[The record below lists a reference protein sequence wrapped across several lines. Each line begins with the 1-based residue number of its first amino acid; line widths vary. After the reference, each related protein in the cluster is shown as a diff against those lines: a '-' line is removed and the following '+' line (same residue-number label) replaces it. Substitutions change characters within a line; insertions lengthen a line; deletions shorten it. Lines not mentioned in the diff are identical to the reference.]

1 MVALF
6 VILTI
11 ITFLTIDHFVQR
23 WQIARAAAVA
33 SVAEQAAPAV
43 AGAVGSAP
51 LVPQGIYLGGD
62 QTWVSPGAEGAITL
76 GVSPLAIKAIGRPDD
91 MYLVP
96 VGATVRKGQI
106 LLRIFRGKRL
116 LTLRAPFDGRV
127 AEVNVAAFE
136 DGSLVENDPFG
147 RGWIYR
153 LSPKGDV
160 ELDNYA
166 AGEEA
171 ESWLKSEIRRLRD
184 FFANLGKGG
193 ATLAGAT
200 LQDGGMPVEGFGSQ
214 LDEKSW
220 ERFVKEFLRLK
231 PEERA

>member
-11 ITFLTIDHFVQR
+11 ITFLTMDHFVQR

-33 SVAEQAAPAV
+33 PVAEHAAPALPGV
-43 AGAVGSAP
+43 VGAAP
-51 LVPQGIYLGGD
+51 LVPKGIYLGGD
-62 QTWVSPGAEGAITL
+62 QTWVSPGASGAITL
-76 GVSPLAIKAIGRPDD
+76 GISPLAIKAIGRPDD

-96 VGATVRKGQI
+96 VGATVRKGQT

-116 LTLRAPFDGRV
+116 LSLRAPFDGRV

-136 DGSLVENDPFG
+136 DASLVRDDPFG
-147 RGWIYR
+147 QGWIYK
-153 LSPKGDV
+153 LSPKGEV
-160 ELDNYA
+160 KLDDYA

-171 ESWLKSEIRRLRD
+171 ESWLEGEIRRLRD
-184 FFANLGKGG
+184 FFSNLGKGG
-193 ATLAGAT
+193 VTLAGAT
-200 LQDGGMPVEGFGSQ
+200 LQDGGMPVEGFGLQ

-220 ERFVKEFLRLK
+220 KRFVKEFLRLK
-231 PEERA
+231 EEERA